1 MPSKYYMSS
10 CVTLHIDFTR
20 TFFCSLGTGPQW
32 YNKHKTRLLF
42 ASRRH
47 DRSRARKYAGNIA
60 DGLRSSP
67 WKRAQDPGKMTHRL
81 FGTNNNAKDSV
92 HLVHPSKIASLQ
104 PEKLAVHK
112 ILAFLGKKICCFVH
126 DFHPHWIARLNLP
139 LSDGLHNQLQPHQVD
154 RILRRLVF
162 PYHDTARLEKNRTK
176 MLQIFIGLEIGQR
189 DYMGK
194 QIVYCKPFRDME
206 NDAGRM
212 DCVFFIPPPPYY
224 TGSRRDF
231 DLSLEN
237 AWYGRVS
244 LLCSMKFR
252 TDSGEVRD
260 VDCAM
265 MDVFFDYAEGRC
277 FL

>member
-1 MPSKYYMSS
+1 
-10 CVTLHIDFTR
+10 
-20 TFFCSLGTGPQW
+20 
-32 YNKHKTRLLF
+32 
-42 ASRRH
+42 
-47 DRSRARKYAGNIA
+47 
-60 DGLRSSP
+60 
-67 WKRAQDPGKMTHRL
+67 MTHRL
-81 FGTNNNAKDSV
+81 FGTNNHRKDSV

-126 DFHPHWIARLNLP
+126 DFHPDWIARLNLP

-176 MLQIFIGLEIGQR
+176 MLQIFSGLEIGQR

-194 QIVYCKPFRDME
+194 QIVYCKPFRDKE

-244 LLCSMKFR
+244 LLCRMKFR

>member
-1 MPSKYYMSS
+1 
-10 CVTLHIDFTR
+10 
-20 TFFCSLGTGPQW
+20 
-32 YNKHKTRLLF
+32 
-42 ASRRH
+42 
-47 DRSRARKYAGNIA
+47 
-60 DGLRSSP
+60 
-67 WKRAQDPGKMTHRL
+67 MTHRL
-81 FGTNNNAKDSV
+81 FGTNNNARKSV
-92 HLVHPSKIASLQ
+92 HLVHPSKFASLQ

-126 DFHPHWIARLNLP
+126 DFHPDWIARLNLP

-189 DYMGK
+189 DYLGK
-194 QIVYCKPFRDME
+194 QIVYCKPFRDKE

-252 TDSGEVRD
+252 TDSDEV
-260 VDCAM
+260 
-265 MDVFFDYAEGRC
+265 VFNGRNSASSCCLQSEQIDTQKGAQRLYRTGVRHLCRLRRQMGKVAFFAGTGSLGIQGALAPAAEDH
-277 FL
+277 